1 MRKILNTLAPSPLNF
16 WGIVK
21 SNYMVKV
28 NTKLCL
34 YAKWICLLFQC
45 FFSFFYSLR
54 SFFIVKSV
62 PLTMFFQSLYKL
74 CWTYSLIY
82 FVTNMMNF
90 SVTKPLNKELWY
102 SIVSTTY
109 YNYIYIYIYKER
121 ERESIKFNKVKK
133 TTKKLNHH
141 LTKW

>member
-34 YAKWICLLFQC
+34 YAKWICLLFQF
-45 FFSFFYSLR
+45 FFSFFYSIR

-109 YNYIYIYIYKER
+109 YNYIYIYIKR
-121 ERESIKFNKVKK
+121 ERENR
-133 TTKKLNHH
+133 LNS
-141 LTKW
+141 TKWRKLRRNWTIT